1 MHVNSNL
8 AAALFAGLAIAGP
21 LAAEEFKFA
30 YQGDIS
36 TLDPH
41 SLNEVFTL
49 GMMGNVYEGLALYD
63 SNMKLKPGLAVSW
76 EATSPTTWSVK
87 LREGVKFHE
96 GGSFDADDVIFSWQR
111 GLSEGSDQKGRAS
124 LIASIDKKGPFEI
137 VITTSKPYPI
147 LMQEMTS
154 FFIMDK
160 EWSAEH
166 GATEASSIKDTAN
179 PGYAG
184 QHTNGTGP
192 FRVTARQ
199 AGVSTTFERY
209 DGYWNTDIAT
219 NVTRADFVP
228 IQEPATRVSA
238 LISGEMDMIFPVP
251 VQDWN
256 RLEAADGVSPLSGPE
271 IRTMY
276 FGMDQDRDELLFSS
290 VKGKNPF
297 KDKRVREA
305 FAHAIN
311 VEAIAEK
318 VMRGAA
324 TPAGIIIAPQ
334 VNGFDASLNT
344 PFAFDPEKSKALLA
358 EAGYPDG
365 FSITLDCSNDRY
377 VNDEKICVAA
387 AGMLSK
393 IGINVDVVAET
404 KTRFFGRVFAQ
415 GDYQTSFYYLG
426 WTPASVDAHNSF
438 FNILTC
444 RNPETGAG
452 AYNLG
457 NYCNERVA
465 EITNTI
471 GSEIDPVKRQ
481 ALISEALKLSRDD
494 VGYIPLFQQPLSWG
508 VKDTV
513 KVAQRSDDV
522 LDLRSVVVGH

>member
-1 MHVNSNL
+1 MKTGKL
-8 AAALFAGLAIAGP
+8 CAALLFGLALAGPAAAKD
-21 LAAEEFKFA
+21 FKFA
-30 YQGDIS
+30 YQGEIS

-49 GMMGNVYEGLALYD
+49 GMLGNVYEGLTLYSD
-63 SNMKLKPGLAVSW
+63 SMELEPGLAVSW
-76 EATSPTTWSVK
+76 DLTSPTTWNVK

-96 GGSFDADDVIFSWQR
+96 GGDFDADDVIFSWQR
-111 GLSEGSDQKGRAS
+111 GLTEGSDQKGRAG
-124 LIASIDKKGPFEI
+124 LIEEI
-137 VITTSKPYPI
+137 VKKSPYEIEIKTFQPYPI

-154 FFIMDK
+154 FYIMDK
-160 EWSAEH
+160 EWSEEN
-166 GATEASSIKDTAN
+166 GAIEASSIKESAN

-184 QHTNGTGP
+184 QHANGTGP
-192 FRVTARQ
+192 FRITDRQ
-199 AGVSTTFERY
+199 PGVSTTFERF
-209 DGYWNTDIAT
+209 DGYRNSKLAT
-219 NVTRADFVP
+219 NVTRAEFVP

-256 RLEAADGVSPLSGPE
+256 RLEGADGVSPLSGPE

-297 KDKRVREA
+297 KDQRVREA

-344 PFAFDPEKSKALLA
+344 PFAYDPERSKELLA

-365 FSITLDCSNDRY
+365 FSITLDCPNDRY

-393 IGINVDVVAET
+393 VGIDVDVVAES
-404 KTRFFGRVFAQ
+404 KTRYFGRVFAQ
-415 GDYQTSFYYLG
+415 GGYETSFYFLG

-438 FNILTC
+438 LNILAC
-444 RNPETGAG
+444 RDEASGAG

-457 NYCNERVA
+457 NYCNERVS
-465 EITNTI
+465 EITSMI
-471 GSEIDPVKRQ
+471 ASEIDPEKRQ
-481 ALISEALKLSRDD
+481 ALISEALELSRDD
-494 VGYIPLFQQPLSWG
+494 IGYIPLFQQPLSWG
-508 VKDTV
+508 VKDNITL
-513 KVAQRSDDV
+513 AQRSDDV
-522 LDLRSVVVGH
+522 LDLRNVVIGE